1 MSVFPFIHICLDMK
15 RVKNIYC
22 LFFSGEGNIFL
33 KVIGIWS
40 WDMFVH
46 S

>member
-1 MSVFPFIHICLDMK
+1 MTVFPFMRIYLDMK

-22 LFFSGEGNIFL
+22 LFFSAKRNIFL

-40 WDMFVH
+40 WDMFIH